1 LEEAL
6 GGCRMK
12 RKQVKKMQTKRNISA
27 IAYQNKDI
35 VSKVMAEEFKGKT
48 FAVYG
53 IDVPKVKRADPTNL
67 PVIEANEL
75 KLDNLFELEDGSYA
89 IVDYESEY
97 SEKNKKKY
105 IGYIAR
111 IAQRLYNENGCFPKL
126 KIIIIYTADVKHGT
140 TDPYLDMDAVKFKL
154 TEAFLSGLDSK
165 EIYDGIKSKLDSGIS
180 LSDEDL
186 MKLVIY
192 PLTFEGVDE
201 KRIAINVAIDFAK
214 RITDEKAAVFV
225 YKCLLAFTD
234 KVIDKET
241 AERIRREI
249 GMTKVEQ
256 IIEQE
261 KIDAVNQAVK
271 EERAKADQKV
281 ARAAERTT
289 EKIAINMYNAGDSIE
304 KISECVGL
312 SLTRLEEIFAPL
324 KA

>member
-1 LEEAL
+1 
-6 GGCRMK
+6 MK
-12 RKQVKKMQTKRNISA
+12 KKRVNKKQTNNNSA

-53 IDVPKVKRADPTNL
+53 IDVPKVKRAAPTNL
-67 PVIEANEL
+67 PLIEANEL

-111 IAQRLYNENGCFPKL
+111 IAQRLYNENGCFPRLKL
-126 KIIIIYTADVKHGT
+126 IIIYTADVKPGT
-140 TDPYLDMDAVKFKL
+140 TDPYLDMDSVKLEL

-165 EIYDGIKSKLDSGIS
+165 EIYENIKSKLDIGIP

-186 MKLVIY
+186 MRLIIY

-201 KRIAINVAIDFAK
+201 KRNAINVAIELTK
-214 RITDEKAAVFV
+214 RINYEKVAVFV

-241 AERIRREI
+241 AQRIRREI

-261 KIDAVNQAVK
+261 KIDAVNEAVK
-271 EERAKADQKV
+271 IERARADH
-281 ARAAERTT
+281 AAEQ
-289 EKIAINMYNAGDSIE
+289 IAINLYKAGDSIE
-304 KISECVGL
+304 KISECVGI
-312 SLTRLEEIFAPL
+312 SLTRLEEIFAPF